1 MEPHAPDTG
10 TSLKTS
16 GPSPTLRSKTS
27 GLSPTRLARMHDTLL
42 HHVDS
47 GRLSGLVALI
57 SRRGEEHVDAIGKLA
72 FDRTAPMRRDT
83 IFRLDSVT
91 KPITAVSALLMAKD
105 TGLMRLCGDNAAK
118 IVESKKA
125 EGRDPW
131 LSNALFL
138 FSWGASQD
146 I

>member
-1 MEPHAPDTG
+1 MESQPLETG
-10 TSLKTS
+10 TSLKNVHSSVTQ
-16 GPSPTLRSKTS
+16 RSKTD
-27 GLSPTRLARMHDTLL
+27 GLSSARLARMHDTLL
-42 HHVDS
+42 RHVDS
-47 GRLSGLVALI
+47 ARLPGLVALI
-57 SRRGEEHVDAIGKLA
+57 SRRGAEHVDAIGTLA

-83 IFRLDSVT
+83 IFRLASVT